1 MLKSLYSRFALYTF
15 TVMLIS
21 SLLSFEIA
29 NIYYHFQLKEKNDA
43 KIMATLKRAEAY
55 KDVQTSQNLDRY
67 LALLG
72 DLNYQVVAYDKQ
84 GHATYYGEPFRKQ
97 NLTISDIQRVQSG
110 KDYHGIGNRPF
121 NPVITG
127 FFDNETRNT
136 VGTHFTTPNGNVAV
150 FIRPDIGHAF
160 GEFRIFLLV
169 LLVLLVLFSI
179 ALVTWSTYA
188 LVKPVKQ
195 LKYATERLMAGDF
208 ATPIA
213 VTRRDELGVLQ
224 QHFDT
229 MRLELKQLDDMRQHF
244 VQNVSHEIKTP
255 LTHIHHLLTQLQ
267 QEHTTPQQARY
278 IERIYDETHRL
289 SQLVRQLLLLSEL
302 DNDTHLQFDDTF
314 LANAC
319 ILDILKH
326 ENYAIDQKNQVLL
339 YDLEAVTIRGNSR
352 LIAQAFENVIRNAI
366 KYTEAFGTIEID
378 LTAEN
383 DQMILKVRD
392 DGPGMN
398 NAVKQR
404 IFERFYKSSSHTDSN
419 GLGLAISKS
428 IIERH
433 GGRIEVESKIDHGTT
448 FTIFLPRI
456 DASQPAQSSS
466 VWQKASKKV

>member
-21 SLLSFEIA
+21 SLLSFEIS
-29 NIYYHFQLKEKNDA
+29 NIYYHFQLKDKNDA
-43 KIMATLKRAEAY
+43 QIMATLKRAQAY
-55 KDVQTSQNLDRY
+55 KDAQNSEDLDRY

-72 DLNYQVVAYDKQ
+72 DLNYQVVAYDET

-97 NLTISDIQRVQSG
+97 NLTTADIRRVQSG
-110 KDYHGIGNRPF
+110 QDYHGIGDRPF

-136 VGTHFTTPNGNVAV
+136 VGTHFTTSNGNVAV
-150 FIRPDIGHAF
+150 FMRPDIGHTF
-160 GEFRIFLLV
+160 SEFRIFLLV
-169 LLVLLVLFSI
+169 LLVLLVIISI

-195 LKYATERLMAGDF
+195 LKQATERLMAGDF

-229 MRLELKQLDDMRQHF
+229 MRLELKQVDDMRQHF

-267 QEHTTPQQARY
+267 QEHTTAQQSRY
-278 IERIYDETHRL
+278 IGRIYDETHRL

-314 LANAC
+314 LVNDC

-339 YDLEAVTIRGNSR
+339 YDLEEITIRGNAR
-352 LIAQAFENVIRNAI
+352 LLTQAFENIIRNAI
-366 KYTEAFGTIEID
+366 KYTHTFGTIEID
-378 LTAEN
+378 LTAEA
-383 DQMILKVRD
+383 DQMILKVQD

-398 NAVKQR
+398 EKVKQR

-433 GGRIEVESKIDHGTT
+433 GGRIEVESELDQGTT
-448 FTIFLPRI
+448 FTIILPRI
-456 DASQPAQSSS
+456 DTSQ
-466 VWQKASKKV
+466 